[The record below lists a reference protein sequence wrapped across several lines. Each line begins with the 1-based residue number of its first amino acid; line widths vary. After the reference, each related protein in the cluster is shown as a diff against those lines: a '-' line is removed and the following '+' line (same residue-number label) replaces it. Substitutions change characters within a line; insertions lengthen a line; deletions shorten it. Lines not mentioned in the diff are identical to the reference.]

1 MKTYSGP
8 NIQRPSP
15 KSCKSCDVSVDEHII
30 FGFVFNYRF
39 NNLCIYQL
47 SHSLTICMQS
57 TNRVVAK
64 LHKGCSGITIAQQ
77 NMGGGGC
84 LHSGQV
90 LQQARAAHLTVASC
104 FAPCRLCYGKLKAD
118 VYTAHGS
125 RRGAAERGVT
135 PAGEWRNILLQPA
148 TGYVTAPTTSQGE
161 RTLGQ

>member
-1 MKTYSGP
+1 MFKD
-8 NIQRPSP
+8 IHR
-15 KSCKSCDVSVDEHII
+15 SCTSRDVSVNVHNI
-30 FGFVFNYRF
+30 FGSSVFAFDLTNI
-39 NNLCIYQL
+39 LCIYQL
-47 SHSLTICMQS
+47 SHSLPIC
-57 TNRVVAK
+57 TARHRAVAK
-64 LHKGCSGITIAQQ
+64 LHKGCSRITIAQQ
-77 NMGGGGC
+77 NMGGEWGC
-84 LHSGQV
+84 LLLGQV

-125 RRGAAERGVT
+125 KRGAAERGGT